1 MEGPLANIKSMKDFL
16 VLMLFHSLVSV
27 TLADDRPTID
37 TLIGKKIYIEDAFAG
52 QSFTLQKEK
61 KNYFVEWVRHGSGVP
76 EIRSPKCKVQL
87 DSNYQFRFSLDHP
100 EDFKHQFLLSIQS
113 TDEIMVYVNA
123 IRIHFKL

>member
-61 KNYFVEWVRHGSGVP
+61 KNYFVKWIRHGSGVS
-76 EIRSPKCKVQL
+76 EIRSQKCKVQL
-87 DSNYQFRFSLDHP
+87 GSNYQFRFSLDHP
-100 EDFKHQFLLSIQS
+100 EDFKHQFMVSIRS
-113 TDEIMVYVNA
+113 KDEIKVYVNG
-123 IRIHFKL
+123 IRIHFEL

>member
-1 MEGPLANIKSMKDFL
+1 MEGPLANIKSMKVFL

-61 KNYFVEWVRHGSGVP
+61 KNYFVKWIRHGSGVS
-76 EIRSPKCKVQL
+76 EIRSQKCKVQL
-87 DSNYQFRFSLDHP
+87 GSNYQFRFSLDHP
-100 EDFKHQFLLSIQS
+100 EDFKHQFMVSIRS
-113 TDEIMVYVNA
+113 KDEIKVYVNG
-123 IRIHFKL
+123 IRIHFEL